1 MNLEERMLQL
11 LEEVGI
17 KAGQVVLDF
26 GCGSGTYAIPAARIV
41 GDKGKVYALD
51 KDSEVLNELMQKAQS
66 AGLNN
71 IDRVD
76 THGELRIHLADGSV
90 DVVFLFDVF
99 HFYYFPK
106 EGDIRR
112 LIGEIYR
119 IMKPSAF
126 LSVWPKHMGSETED
140 EIKKANFHLEK
151 ELSGVLI
158 HENKDL
164 EKGKVLNFRKDY
176 RSRDER

>member
-26 GCGSGTYAIPAARIV
+26 GCGSGIYAIPAAMIV

-71 IDRVD
+71 IDRVE

-90 DVVFLFDVF
+90 DVVLLFDVL
-99 HFYYFPK
+99 HSYYFPRA
-106 EGDIRR
+106 DDRRR
-112 LIGEIYR
+112 LLDEVYR
-119 IMKPSAF
+119 ICKAEAR
-126 LSVWPKHMGSETED
+126 LLVYPKHMELTARD
-140 EIKKANFHLEK
+140 EIENADFHLVNEYSSTLVHDDRDLQK
-151 ELSGVLI
+151 GQVL
-158 HENKDL
+158 
-164 EKGKVLNFRKDY
+164 VFRKG
-176 RSRDER
+176 

>member
-26 GCGSGTYAIPAARIV
+26 GCGSGIYTIPAARIV
-41 GDKGKVYALD
+41 VDKGKVYALD

-90 DVVFLFDVF
+90 DVILLFDVL
-99 HFYYFPK
+99 HSYYFPRA
-106 EGDIRR
+106 DDRR
-112 LIGEIYR
+112 KLLAEVHR
-119 IMKPSAF
+119 ICKAEAR
-126 LSVWPKHMGSETED
+126 LLVYPKHVELTARD
-140 EIKKANFHLEK
+140 EIENADFHLVNEY
-151 ELSGVLI
+151 SGTLVHDDRDLQKGQVLI
-158 HENKDL
+158 FVKE
-164 EKGKVLNFRKDY
+164 
-176 RSRDER
+176 